1 MNKKDINFLED
12 LLYNT
17 NQNYIINQLNQIKDS
32 LLLHVFAANY
42 NWNSGFNIPKV
53 ILNNKYC
60 DFGTGL
66 LMFYYADG
74 YLMLENPEEV
84 LASSNENWIDFLNTV
99 YRQLINSEFGLHNI
113 SFAPPLTKVQR
124 FKLRKNNPNIPE
136 TLINRSPGK
145 EITLPTL

>member
-1 MNKKDINFLED
+1 YLPTRRSSD
-12 LLYNT
+12 L
-17 NQNYIINQLNQIKDS
+17 
-32 LLLHVFAANY
+32 
-42 NWNSGFNIPKV
+42 V

-60 DFGTGL
+60 DFGKGL

-74 YLMLENPEEV
+74 YLMLENSEEV

-99 YRQLINSEFGLHNI
+99 YRQLINSEFRLHNI
-113 SFAPPLTKVQR
+113 SFAPSFTNIQR
-124 FKLRKNNPNIPE
+124 FKLRKNTPNIPE